1 MNKKITEIDFINDS
15 DIKSIVIKIDNS
27 WFELGFMNNVSTI
40 EDAIKG
46 TEKFLNELKE
56 KRNELI

>member
-40 EDAIKG
+40 EDAIKE